1 MHLFVIWNCD
11 FSWKIEY
18 FRLHF
23 YNLISFNSDTNI
35 EFIKKRIIFIY
46 IFTEEFFQ
54 NFEINIF
61 LERIEDD

>member
-1 MHLFVIWNCD
+1 M
-11 FSWKIEY
+11 
-18 FRLHF
+18 
-23 YNLISFNSDTNI
+23 NI